1 MYCDFCSYGKAES
14 LMTAYTRA
22 LCDEILLTCNGKLI
36 DTVFI
41 GGGTPTYLSLEA
53 WNILKKTIKQLVITE
68 KAEFTVECNPGT
80 IDEEKL
86 QILKEVGVN
95 RISIG
100 LQAWQD
106 RLLKKLGRIHSK
118 NDFINSYELIRRFGF
133 KNINVDIMFGLPDQS
148 EEDFKE
154 TLSNVAELNPEHIS
168 SYSLIVEE
176 DTPFG
181 VLYKEDKLKLPDE
194 EQERRMYEE
203 AVIFLKEK
211 GYLQYEISNFSRQG
225 FECRHNSTYWELKEY
240 IGCGAGAHSY
250 VKCIMYNNIE
260 NIEKY
265 IQSVNC
271 SGHGIVESRENSVK
285 DNMEE
290 FMFMGLRMTKGVSK
304 KEFYNRFRVS
314 IGQVYEDVIKK
325 YRTLNMLVDN
335 GDNLYLT
342 ELGIQ
347 LSNTVMSDFILD
359 K

>member
-1 MYCDFCSYGKAES
+1 
-14 LMTAYTRA
+14 
-22 LCDEILLTCNGKLI
+22 
-36 DTVFI
+36 
-41 GGGTPTYLSLEA
+41 
-53 WNILKKTIKQLVITE
+53 
-68 KAEFTVECNPGT
+68 
-80 IDEEKL
+80 
-86 QILKEVGVN
+86 
-95 RISIG
+95 
-100 LQAWQD
+100 
-106 RLLKKLGRIHSK
+106 
-118 NDFINSYELIRRFGF
+118 
-133 KNINVDIMFGLPDQS
+133 
-148 EEDFKE
+148 
-154 TLSNVAELNPEHIS
+154 
-168 SYSLIVEE
+168 
-176 DTPFG
+176 
-181 VLYKEDKLKLPDE
+181 
-194 EQERRMYEE
+194 
-203 AVIFLKEK
+203 
-211 GYLQYEISNFSRQG
+211 
-225 FECRHNSTYWELKEY
+225 
-240 IGCGAGAHSY
+240 
-250 VKCIMYNNIE
+250 MYNNIE